1 MNNKEIRQNVWP
13 DYDRNYDYFYSASA
27 PGFVY
32 RPYDDPENYPA
43 DLKPISNDLHNQL
56 LDGQANGKRI
66 VADGNGYP
74 VLADPLPPTPAQ
86 LQQQAESEK
95 RYRLSQAK
103 EKIDIG
109 QDAVDLDMATK
120 EEKAAL
126 LAWKKYRVLLNRVDC
141 STAPD
146 IVWPEQP
153 E

>member
-1 MNNKEIRQNVWP
+1 MNNKEIRQNAWP

-66 VADGNGYP
+66 TADVDGFP
-74 VLADPLPPTPAQ
+74 ILVDPPPPTPEQ
-86 LQQQAESEK
+86 LQQRAESQK
-95 RYRLSQAK
+95 RYLMSHASG
-103 EKIDIG
+103 KIAPL
-109 QDAVDLDMATK
+109 QDAVDLDMATDA
-120 EEKAAL
+120 EKSAL
-126 LAWKKYRVLLNRVDC
+126 TKWRKYRVLLNRVDC

-146 IVWPEQP
+146 IQWPEQP
-153 E
+153 K